1 MPAARRFT
9 RAMILRRV
17 IALCL
22 LLGAVAVAWWIMIR
36 MPGRS
41 FRGPLPPLSPP
52 QLALRD
58 ELAADVQKLAGD
70 IGERNVENYPKLV
83 EAADWIE
90 QSFAAA
96 GYRVRR
102 DSYLVSDKRCDNLEV
117 ELRGTGPEILVVGAH
132 YDSVF
137 GAPGANDNGSGVAAT
152 LALARRFAGRPLGR
166 TLRFVAFVN
175 EEPGHFQTEQMGSWV
190 YARGCRERGDRIAGM
205 ISLETVGYFS
215 SEPGSQRYPVPILD
229 MIYPKSGNF
238 IAFVGN
244 LGSRHFMR
252 DALRTFRREA
262 QFPSEGAALP
272 EKVPG
277 TGWSDHWSFWQHG
290 YPAFMV
296 TDTAPFRYP
305 HYHRAT
311 DTPSQIDYE
320 SMARVVSGME
330 SVIAD
335 WAKGGR

>member
-1 MPAARRFT
+1 MAARRYT
-9 RAMILRRV
+9 RAMIRRRI

-22 LLGAVAVAWWIMIR
+22 LLAALGVAWFVMIR

-41 FRGPLPPLSPP
+41 FRGPLPPLTPE
-52 QLALRD
+52 QVALRD

-70 IGERNVENYPKLV
+70 IGERNVEHYAKLA

-90 QSFAAA
+90 SAFAAA
-96 GYRVRR
+96 GYQPQR
-102 DSYLVSDKRCDNLEV
+102 DSYPVGTKRCDNIIAEV
-117 ELRGTGPEILVVGAH
+117 RGTGPEILVVGGH
-132 YDSVF
+132 YDSVY

-152 LALARRFAGRPLGR
+152 LALARRFAKKPCAR

-175 EEPGHFQTEQMGSWV
+175 EEPGHFQTELMGSWV
-190 YARGCRERGDRIAGM
+190 YAKRCRERNEPIVGM

-215 SEPGSQRYPVPILD
+215 QEPGSQKYPLPILD

-238 IAFVGN
+238 IAFVSN
-244 LGSRHFMR
+244 IGSRRLLR
-252 DALRTFRREA
+252 DALRPFRKHA

-272 EKVPG
+272 EKIPG
-277 TGWSDHWSFWQHG
+277 IGWSDHWSFWQHG
-290 YPAFMV
+290 YPAIMV

-305 HYHRAT
+305 HYHRST
-311 DTPSQIDYE
+311 DTPAQLDYD

-330 SVIAD
+330 KVIAELASPD
-335 WAKGGR
+335 R